1 MGTCA
6 DNGLGTGMSAA
17 EGAPS
22 TYEKTYNRNLLS
34 KRGKCWVA
42 ILDRDFLPH
51 RLGKERNRSSKVLV
65 FAIILIA
72 VLMLAAIAGLIGQI
86 GDSKEPLRSDTPVR
100 IPARIAYT
108 THSPILIIGNGG
120 FTNES
125 GVVWGS
131 GTESDPYIIEGWD
144 INSST
149 ANGIDLQNTYAH
161 FTVRACHVH
170 DGGLSYY
177 GVSLFNC
184 VNGTLE
190 NNHCSNNVCGIRL
203 YSGSNNNTLNN
214 NNCSDN
220 SDGIAVS
227 SGKNNTISNNTC
239 CSNNVYGIVL
249 TWSSDSTLSNNTCY
263 SNNECGIYLFYSSSS
278 NPLSNNT
285 CSNNGYGIYLHS
297 SSDSTLSNNTC
308 SNNGYGIV
316 LAWSSDSTLS
326 NNTCSSNNVY
336 GIHLYYS
343 SGGNTLSNNTC
354 SSNNVYGIFL
364 YSSSGNTLNNNSMID
379 DGILLL
385 GDSLYHWNTH
395 SIDTSNTV
403 NGKPVYYLKDQNGTT
418 VPAGA
423 GQVIIINCTNI
434 GVKNQS
440 LSNTDCGIEIGFSS
454 NILADNNTCS
464 SNNVYG
470 IFLYSSSGNT
480 LSNNTCSNNVYGIYL
495 YYSSSSNTLSNNT
508 CSSNNV
514 YGIFLYSG
522 SNNNTLNN
530 NNCSD
535 NSDGIAVS
543 SGKNNTIS
551 NNTCSN
557 NGYGIL
563 LDYSS
568 DSTLSNNTCSN
579 NYYGIY
585 IGSSSGNTL
594 NNNTCVSNGWYGV
607 YLFYSSNNRIW
618 NNTLI
623 DNNGATDTY
632 DASHVQAY
640 DDGTSNWWNSTDGYG
655 NYWSDWTTP
664 DVAPPD
670 GIVDIP
676 YDIAGS
682 AVAKDY
688 YPLTTEPLTPIPE
701 FGMMPFVVIVLLVAI
716 VLTIGAR
723 RRKT

>member
-364 YSSSGNTLNNNSMID
+364 YSSSGNTLNNN
-379 DGILLL
+379 
-385 GDSLYHWNTH
+385 
-395 SIDTSNTV
+395 
-403 NGKPVYYLKDQNGTT
+403 
-418 VPAGA
+418 
-423 GQVIIINCTNI
+423 
-434 GVKNQS
+434 
-440 LSNTDCGIEIGFSS
+440 
-454 NILADNNTCS
+454 
-464 SNNVYG
+464 
-470 IFLYSSSGNT
+470 
-480 LSNNTCSNNVYGIYL
+480 
-495 YYSSSSNTLSNNT
+495 
-508 CSSNNV
+508 
-514 YGIFLYSG
+514 
-522 SNNNTLNN
+522 
-530 NNCSD
+530 
-535 NSDGIAVS
+535 
-543 SGKNNTIS
+543 
-551 NNTCSN
+551 
-557 NGYGIL
+557 
-563 LDYSS
+563 
-568 DSTLSNNTCSN
+568 
-579 NYYGIY
+579 
-585 IGSSSGNTL
+585 
-594 NNNTCVSNGWYGV
+594 TCVSNGWYGV

-618 NNTLI
+618 NNTFYH
-623 DNNGATDTY
+623 NNGAG
-632 DASHVQAY
+632 DAFDPLHIQAY
-640 DDGTSNWWNSTDGYG
+640 DDGLNNWWNSTDGYG
-655 NYWSDWTTP
+655 NYWSDWTAP
-664 DVAPPD
+664 DVVPPY
-670 GIVDIP
+670 GIVDVP

-682 AVAKDY
+682 AGAKDY
-688 YPLTTEPLTPIPE
+688 YPLTTPQAPIPE
-701 FGMMPFVVIVLLVAI
+701 FGMMPFVVMVLLATT
-716 VLTIGAR
+716 VLTMRAW
-723 RRKT
+723 RRKAQ